1 MVIFNSYVKLP
12 EGKSIELLIL
22 PSGKH
27 TKSDIENGPVEIV
40 DVPSYKMVFFHSY
53 VNVYQRV
60 IVIIL
65 ILIRTDEMIRTRNW
79 IVLN

>member
-1 MVIFNSYVKLP
+1 MVIFNSNVKLP

-65 ILIRTDEMIRTRNW
+65 ILIRTDEMIRTRN
-79 IVLN
+79 

>member
-65 ILIRTDEMIRTRNW
+65 ILIRTDEMIRTRN
-79 IVLN
+79 